1 MILDNVEVPANPP
14 PYAVKITRY
23 VDGDLRREPKRLAF
37 AVHVAKNYHDDWDP
51 MVQAANV
58 ARHENTLSVPIAR
71 MVLNWA
77 RTQPEWFR
85 LLEQMEWDLLDWMQ
99 RHATVIDLEARQQQ
113 KELRRREAKEKAS
126 NERSRFVRTSVKV
139 KLPLLVARQNG
150 KVIHRVDPYG
160 DHKCDWQNHIW
171 GRKGQKD
178 GFFDELG
185 LDWPPVTMHVQTICR
200 GSIIGYA
207 DPLLYS
213 HDNRPD
219 LPICKSGCWNVRED
233 R

>member
-1 MILDNVEVPANPP
+1 MIEIPAVPP
-14 PYAVKITRY
+14 PYSIKITRY
-23 VDGDLRREPKRLAF
+23 VDGDLRKAPERLQA
-37 AVHVAKNYHDDWDP
+37 AVQIAQAYHDDWDP

-58 ARHENTLSVPIAR
+58 ARHENTLAIPVAR

-77 RTQPEWFR
+77 RTQPEWTNW
-85 LLEQMEWDLLDWMQ
+85 LTQLEWDLLDHTE
-99 RHATVIDLEARQQQ
+99 REAKVIDIEERAQRR
-113 KELRRREAKEKAS
+113 ELYRREAEEKAA

-150 KVIHRVDPYG
+150 KVIHRVNPHG
-160 DHKCDWQNHIW
+160 RHQCDWRNHVW
-171 GRKGQKD
+171 GKRGEPS

-185 LDWPPVTMHVQTICR
+185 MAWPPSTLHVETICKA
-200 GSIIGYA
+200 STIGYA

-213 HDNRPD
+213 YENRPD